1 MLKSAGIQTTL
12 NFKGA
17 DQRKVVNG
25 QFVLTPAE
33 KEKLRIQSLVMQQ
46 YNTFKRNFPEMMDK
60 NQIKYPIDDKLIID
74 MPELHG

>member
-1 MLKSAGIQTTL
+1 MQQQLQLQKDRETLRSAGIQTTL

-33 KEKLRIQSLVMQQ
+33 KEKLRIQSLVMSQ
-46 YNTFKRNFPEMMDK
+46 Y
-60 NQIKYPIDDKLIID
+60 
-74 MPELHG
+74 